1 MPMNRSMI
9 LLAGLWV
16 LAGAG
21 GCNKGGPELV
31 PVAGT
36 VTHNGQPVP
45 NLRIIFQ
52 PEHGRI
58 SWGSSDASGH
68 FVLHYDADHEG
79 AKVDNHTVYV
89 AEEGANVDPTAAMA
103 GVKIQKR
110 SPELAAAIAK
120 YGPDKSTLKV
130 EVKKAD
136 RNVQL
141 KLD

>member
-1 MPMNRSMI
+1 MNRATF
-9 LLAGLWV
+9 LFAGLLM

-21 GCNKGGPELV
+21 GCTKSGPELV
-31 PVAGT
+31 PIAGT

-58 SWGSSDASGH
+58 SWGSSDANGR

-103 GVKIQKR
+103 GAKSQKR
-110 SPELAAAIAK
+110 LPELAAAIAK
-120 YGPDKSTLKV
+120 YGPEKSTLNV

-136 RNVQL
+136 RNFQL